1 MLEVRQLSKRYG
13 DKLALD
19 DVSVK
24 VEPGKIVG
32 LLGVNGAG
40 KSTLMK
46 IITGLEHQDS
56 GFVYVDEQKQMG
68 DKPPHLGYMIE
79 DPSFYPHLSGYDNLR
94 CLSYFYN
101 DLPAGRIDE
110 VLKTVG
116 LWEAKKKEY
125 HSYSLGMKKRLYF
138 ALAILSDPKIL
149 ILDEPFN
156 GIDPVSV
163 AFFEKILKGYKE
175 AGKMILI
182 SSHEIRELQSFIDEA
197 VILDKGKIVY
207 DETVKTGDD
216 LFSIFLSHVSQG
228 GEAQ

>member
-1 MLEVRQLSKRYG
+1 
-13 DKLALD
+13 
-19 DVSVK
+19 
-24 VEPGKIVG
+24 
-32 LLGVNGAG
+32 
-40 KSTLMK
+40 
-46 IITGLEHQDS
+46 
-56 GFVYVDEQKQMG
+56 
-68 DKPPHLGYMIE
+68 
-79 DPSFYPHLSGYDNLR
+79 
-94 CLSYFYN
+94 
-101 DLPAGRIDE
+101 
-110 VLKTVG
+110 
-116 LWEAKKKEY
+116 
-125 HSYSLGMKKRLYF
+125 MKKRLYF

-207 DETVKTGDD
+207 DETVKAGDD